1 MSRAYPVLAQRG
13 FVVPTRLKATAY
25 ESAGTRGA
33 RAKSWQASSAGPNAS
48 VVQNLS
54 LMRHRARD
62 AIRNDPWAKTA
73 IARLVSNTI
82 GTGIQAHPQHPNDAV
97 RKMQKQL
104 WEDSG
109 E

>member
-48 VVQNLS
+48 VVL
-54 LMRHRARD
+54 RHMHQPPTGK
-62 AIRNDPWAKTA
+62 INNGSKVPHA
-73 IARLVSNTI
+73 IADGPTFFNQAQEFGAMGPPGRFVSF
-82 GTGIQAHPQHPNDAV
+82 AHS
-97 RKMQKQL
+97 RFF
-104 WEDSG
+104 SG
-109 E
+109 P